1 MITQQT
7 ALVALWF
14 LPFAIPIGIWVAW
27 SDMARMK
34 IPNYAVLALVAVF
47 AVVGIGLA
55 LAGVWSFETWAW
67 RWVHLVVV
75 LLIGF
80 LANMI
85 GAMGA
90 GDAKFAAAM
99 APFVVRQDVLPF
111 IYLLA
116 AVVILGFTLHRVA
129 RAIPAVRGLAPH
141 WESWTR
147 KDFPMGLCL
156 AGALVIYLAAGAFWG
171 VGA

>member
-1 MITQQT
+1 MLTHQ
-7 ALVALWF
+7 AAAAALWF
-14 LPFAIPIGIWVAW
+14 LPFAIPIGVWVSW

-34 IPNYAVLALVAVF
+34 IPNLAVVALIAVF
-47 AVVGIGLA
+47 AVVGLIVVLVGI
-55 LAGVWSFETWAW
+55 WPFETWAW
-67 RWVHLVVV
+67 RWSHFALV
-75 LLIGF
+75 LFIGF
-80 LANMI
+80 LANMV

-99 APFVVRQDVLPF
+99 APFIVRQDALPF

-116 AVVILGFTLHRVA
+116 AVVLAGFTLHRIA
-129 RAIPAVRGLAPH
+129 RRISWVKAKTPD

-156 AGALVIYLAAGAFWG
+156 AGALVIYLAAGAIWG
-171 VGA
+171 A